1 MVRWKKELDT
11 VSWPARAGVLAA
23 GLLLFFALAEGALRL
38 FHARDVRNDIEYYIA
53 RTFSREEWEIAAKI
67 RDTLLEVDRR
77 PFCEKG
83 TLLYR
88 YRPFKTPYISI
99 NSDGFRGPEVTSK
112 EPGEYRI
119 VITGASISY
128 GLYFPDDQTMPAL
141 VEKGLRERCPSCR
154 LTVYNLGIEG
164 YELQRDIALVE
175 RLFDRIRPDLVV
187 FYDGGAD
194 VNYAYVWGYR
204 SHEPFSHDG
213 PFNEEQ
219 IEALQP
225 FYRKTWVDY
234 LRITRL
240 VATAVKSERG
250 MLPEPVAFTETFG
263 AFLPPNLADRAHDF
277 GVHFADDMERAA
289 RMFGERGAGT
299 LFVFMPNAVYKNP
312 LSPLESS
319 ALKVFDTLYPHYGA
333 FSIAALD
340 TVRREAARRN
350 FPLFRDFSDI
360 FDGSSDD
367 MFYDFIHMTPRG
379 NRELARRMTDLL
391 VAEGVLD
398 KARAVAT
405 PSPSTPGRS
414 PAP

>member
-1 MVRWKKELDT
+1 MIRWKSDLDT
-11 VSWPARAGVLAA
+11 VPWRLRAGMLVAAFVLF
-23 GLLLFFALAEGALRL
+23 LVVAEGALRI

-53 RTFSREEWEIAAKI
+53 RTFSREEWEVAAKI

-83 TLLYR
+83 TILYR

-99 NSDGFRGPEVTSK
+99 NRDGFRGPEVTPK
-112 EPGEYRI
+112 EAGEYRI

-128 GLYFPDDQTMPAL
+128 GLYFPDDQTVPAL
-141 VEKGLRERCPSCR
+141 VEKNLRERCPSCR
-154 LTVYNLGIEG
+154 ITVYNLGIEG

-175 RLFDRIRPDLVV
+175 RLFDRIQPDFVV
-187 FYDGGAD
+187 FYAGGAD

-204 SHEPFSHDG
+204 VHEPFTHDG

-225 FYRKTWVDY
+225 FYRKTWIDY
-234 LRITRL
+234 LRVTRL
-240 VATAVKSERG
+240 IATAVKSERG
-250 MLPEPVAFTETFG
+250 MLPEPVVFAETFSTV
-263 AFLPPNLADRAHDF
+263 LPPNLAERAHEF
-277 GVHFADDMERAA
+277 GARFTDDMERAA
-289 RMFGERGAGT
+289 KMLSEKGVGS

-333 FSIAALD
+333 FSLAALSA
-340 TVRREAARRN
+340 VRHEVGARR
-350 FPLFRDFSDI
+350 FSLFRDFSDI

-379 NRELARRMTDLL
+379 NRELARKMAELL
-391 VAEGVLD
+391 IAEGVIE
-398 KARAVAT
+398 KARVAAT
-405 PSPSTPGRS
+405 PSPSKPDRI
-414 PAP
+414 PVP